1 MTRSWPRIEKR
12 TARQKD
18 RLDNSPSWN
27 TDLVWDLQERAL
39 NMSKNTKQ
47 VKVMVVSRAVIWPS
61 SIMSQN
67 THSVPQMMIDADSST
82 FRIRLRFKICRDAR
96 MRLT

>member
-47 VKVMVVSRAVIWPS
+47 VNVMVVSLLVILPS
-61 SIMSQN
+61 SIISLK
-67 THSVPQMMIDADSST
+67 T
-82 FRIRLRFKICRDAR
+82 
-96 MRLT
+96 